1 MTTMLRRRAALQLV
15 LLLTVGAMIALC
27 LAALACGPA
36 APAGHGGT
44 LETAVAPTI
53 TPTATLPIAPTD
65 GIPWDGS
72 GPLPPTPTFTQ
83 MQWQYYNKYSNI
95 DGNLFRAIEKHEAAM
110 AAAGSPGASGSSN
123 RPAPTPNIIS
133 LIVTID
139 APENVAGVQRVLA
152 DNGAA
157 NIWCG
162 PITIS
167 DRIRG
172 GCAADAPVSLLR
184 RLAEQSGV
192 LRIDPERTRTPASQL
207 WLPAFQQSVADA
219 HSVPARR

>member
-1 MTTMLRRRAALQLV
+1 MTTMPRRWTALQLA
-15 LLLTVGAMIALC
+15 LLLTVAAMIALC

-36 APAGHGGT
+36 APAGHEGT
-44 LETAVAPTI
+44 SETAVAPTI
-53 TPTATLPIAPTD
+53 IPTATPPIAPTD
-65 GIPWDGS
+65 GIHWDGS
-72 GPLPPTPTFTQ
+72 GPLPPTPTLTQ
-83 MQWQYYNKYSNI
+83 MQRQYTNM
-95 DGNLFRAIEKHEAAM
+95 DGNLFPAILKHEGAI
-110 AAAGSPGASGSSN
+110 AAAGSSGASGSSN
-123 RPAPTPNIIS
+123 QPAPTPNIIS
-133 LIVTID
+133 LIITID

-172 GCAADAPVSLLR
+172 GCAAHVPVSLLR

-207 WLPAFQQSVADA
+207 RLPAL
-219 HSVPARR
+219 

>member
-1 MTTMLRRRAALQLV
+1 MTTMPRRWTALQLA
-15 LLLTVGAMIALC
+15 LLLTVAAVIALC

-36 APAGHGGT
+36 APAEQGGT
-44 LETAVAPTI
+44 SETAVAPTI
-53 TPTATLPIAPTD
+53 VPTATLPIAPTD

-72 GPLPPTPTFTQ
+72 GPLPPTPTLTQ
-83 MQWQYYNKYSNI
+83 MQRQYTNM
-95 DGNLFRAIEKHEAAM
+95 DGNFFPAILKYEEAM
-110 AAAGSPGASGSSN
+110 AAARISGASGSSSQ
-123 RPAPTPNIIS
+123 PTPTPNIIS
-133 LIVTID
+133 LIITID
-139 APENVAGVQRVLA
+139 APENVDGVQRVLA

-172 GCAADAPVSLLR
+172 GCAADVPVSLLR

-192 LRIDPERTRTPASQL
+192 LRIDPERTRTPAS
-207 WLPAFQQSVADA
+207 
-219 HSVPARR
+219 

>member
-1 MTTMLRRRAALQLV
+1 MTTMPRRRAALQLA
-15 LLLTVGAMIALC
+15 LLLTVGAVIALC

-36 APAGHGGT
+36 RSTEQGGT
-44 LETAVAPTI
+44 SETAVAPTI
-53 TPTATLPIAPTD
+53 IPAATLPIAPTD
-65 GIPWDGS
+65 GIHWDGS
-72 GPLPPTPTFTQ
+72 GPLPPTPTLTQ
-83 MQWQYYNKYSNI
+83 MQRQYTNM
-95 DGNLFRAIEKHEAAM
+95 DGNLFPAILKHEAAI
-110 AAAGSPGASGSSN
+110 AAARSLGASGSSN
-123 RPAPTPNIIS
+123 QPAPTPNIIS

-139 APENVAGVQRVLA
+139 APGNVAGVQRVLA

-172 GCAADAPVSLLR
+172 GCAAHVPVSLLR

-192 LRIDPERTRTPASQL
+192 LRIDTERTRTPTSQL
-207 WLPAFQQSVADA
+207 RLPALQQSVIDA
-219 HSVPARR
+219 HGVTACRLAV

>member
-1 MTTMLRRRAALQLV
+1 MTTMLRRRTALQLA
-15 LLLTVGAMIALC
+15 LLLMVAAVIALC

-44 LETAVAPTI
+44 SETAVAPTI
-53 TPTATLPIAPTD
+53 VPTATLPIAPTD
-65 GIPWDGS
+65 GIPWAGS
-72 GPLPPTPTFTQ
+72 GPLPPTPTLTQ
-83 MQWQYYNKYSNI
+83 MQRQYTNM
-95 DGNLFRAIEKHEAAM
+95 DGNLFPAILKYEEAM
-110 AAAGSPGASGSSN
+110 SAARISGAFGSSSQ
-123 RPAPTPNIIS
+123 PTPTPNIIS

-139 APENVAGVQRVLA
+139 APENVDGVQRVLA
-152 DNGAA
+152 DNGAT
-157 NIWCG
+157 NIWCA

-172 GCAADAPVSLLR
+172 GCAADVPVSLLR

-192 LRIDPERTRTPASQL
+192 LRIDPERTRMPTSQL
-207 WLPAFQQSVADA
+207 RLPSFQQSVADA

>member
-1 MTTMLRRRAALQLV
+1 MTTMLRRRTALQLA

-36 APAGHGGT
+36 AQGGAS
-44 LETAVAPTI
+44 ETAVAPTI
-53 TPTATLPIAPTD
+53 IPTATLPIVPTD

-72 GPLPPTPTFTQ
+72 GPLPPTPTLTQ
-83 MQWQYYNKYSNI
+83 MQRQYTNM
-95 DGNLFRAIEKHEAAM
+95 DGNLFPAILKHEAAI
-110 AAAGSPGASGSSN
+110 AAAGSLGASGSSN
-123 RPAPTPNIIS
+123 QPAPTPNIIS
-133 LIVTID
+133 LIITID

-172 GCAADAPVSLLR
+172 GCTADAPVSLLR

-192 LRIDPERTRTPASQL
+192 LRIDPERTRTPTSQL
-207 WLPAFQQSVADA
+207 RLPALQQPVADA
-219 HSVPARR
+219 DGVTAWRLAGVT

>member
-1 MTTMLRRRAALQLV
+1 MATMQRRRTALQLA

-36 APAGHGGT
+36 APAERGDAS
-44 LETAVAPTI
+44 ETAVAPTI
-53 TPTATLPIAPTD
+53 VPTATLPIAHTD
-65 GIPWDGS
+65 GIPWAGS
-72 GPLPPTPTFTQ
+72 GPLPPTPTLTQ
-83 MQWQYYNKYSNI
+83 MQRQYTNM
-95 DGNLFRAIEKHEAAM
+95 DGNLFPAILKYEEAM
-110 AAAGSPGASGSSN
+110 AAARISGASGSSSQ
-123 RPAPTPNIIS
+123 PTPTPNIIR
-133 LIVTID
+133 LIITID
-139 APENVAGVQRVLA
+139 APENVDGVQRVLA

-172 GCAADAPVSLLR
+172 GCAAHVPVSLLR

-192 LRIDPERTRTPASQL
+192 LRIDPERTRMPTS
-207 WLPAFQQSVADA
+207 
-219 HSVPARR
+219 

>member
-1 MTTMLRRRAALQLV
+1 MTTMPRRWTALQLA
-15 LLLTVGAMIALC
+15 LLLTVAAVIALC

-36 APAGHGGT
+36 APTERGNAS
-44 LETAVAPTI
+44 ETAVAPTI
-53 TPTATLPIAPTD
+53 VPAATLPIALTD
-65 GIPWDGS
+65 EIPWAGS
-72 GPLPPTPTFTQ
+72 GPLPPTPTLTQ
-83 MQWQYYNKYSNI
+83 MQRQYTNM
-95 DGNLFRAIEKHEAAM
+95 DGNLFPAILKHEAAI
-110 AAAGSPGASGSSN
+110 AAAGSSGASGSSN
-123 RPAPTPNIIS
+123 QPAPTPNIIS
-133 LIVTID
+133 LIITID

-172 GCAADAPVSLLR
+172 GCAAHVPISLLR

-192 LRIDPERTRTPASQL
+192 LRIDPERTRTPAS
-207 WLPAFQQSVADA
+207 
-219 HSVPARR
+219 

>member
-1 MTTMLRRRAALQLV
+1 MTTTLRRRAAPQLA

-36 APAGHGGT
+36 APTGHEGT
-44 LETAVAPTI
+44 SETAVAPTI
-53 TPTATLPIAPTD
+53 VPTATLPIASTD

-72 GPLPPTPTFTQ
+72 GPPPPTPTLTQ
-83 MQWQYYNKYSNI
+83 MQRQYTNM
-95 DGNLFRAIEKHEAAM
+95 DGNLFPAIIKHEAAM
-110 AAAGSPGASGSSN
+110 AAARISGASGSSSQ
-123 RPAPTPNIIS
+123 PTPTPNIIS
-133 LIVTID
+133 LIITID
-139 APENVAGVQRVLA
+139 APENVDGVQRVLA

-172 GCAADAPVSLLR
+172 GCTADAPVSLLR

-192 LRIDPERTRTPASQL
+192 LRIDPERTRTPAS
-207 WLPAFQQSVADA
+207 
-219 HSVPARR
+219 

>member
-1 MTTMLRRRAALQLV
+1 MTTTLRRWTALQLA

-36 APAGHGGT
+36 APSERGDAS
-44 LETAVAPTI
+44 ETAVAPTI
-53 TPTATLPIAPTD
+53 IPTATLPIAHTD
-65 GIPWDGS
+65 GIPWAGS
-72 GPLPPTPTFTQ
+72 SPLPPTPTLTQ
-83 MQWQYYNKYSNI
+83 MQRQYTNM
-95 DGNLFRAIEKHEAAM
+95 DGNLFPAILKHEAAI
-110 AAAGSPGASGSSN
+110 AAARSSGVSGSSN
-123 RPAPTPNIIS
+123 QPAPTPNIIS
-133 LIVTID
+133 LIITID
-139 APENVAGVQRVLA
+139 APENVDGVQRVLA

-192 LRIDPERTRTPASQL
+192 LRIDPERTRTPAS
-207 WLPAFQQSVADA
+207 
-219 HSVPARR
+219 

>member
-1 MTTMLRRRAALQLV
+1 MTTMPRRRATLQLA
-15 LLLTVGAMIALC
+15 LLLTVAAMIALC

-36 APAGHGGT
+36 GHGGT
-44 LETAVAPTI
+44 SETAVAPTI
-53 TPTATLPIAPTD
+53 VPTATLPIAPTD

-72 GPLPPTPTFTQ
+72 GPLPPTPTLTQ
-83 MQWQYYNKYSNI
+83 MQRQYTNM
-95 DGNLFRAIEKHEAAM
+95 DGNLFPAILKYEEAM
-110 AAAGSPGASGSSN
+110 AAARISGAFGSSSQ
-123 RPAPTPNIIS
+123 PTPTPNIIS

-139 APENVAGVQRVLA
+139 APENVDGVQRVLA

-172 GCAADAPVSLLR
+172 GCAAHVPVSLLR

-192 LRIDPERTRTPASQL
+192 LRIDPERTRTPAS
-207 WLPAFQQSVADA
+207 
-219 HSVPARR
+219 

>member
-1 MTTMLRRRAALQLV
+1 MTTMLRRRTALQLA
-15 LLLTVGAMIALC
+15 LLLTVGAVIALF

-36 APAGHGGT
+36 APAEQGGM
-44 LETAVAPTI
+44 ETAVAPTI
-53 TPTATLPIAPTD
+53 VPTATLPIAPTD

-72 GPLPPTPTFTQ
+72 GPLPPTPTLTQ
-83 MQWQYYNKYSNI
+83 MQRQYTNM
-95 DGNLFRAIEKHEAAM
+95 DGNLFPAILKHEAAI
-110 AAAGSPGASGSSN
+110 AAAESLGASGSSKQ
-123 RPAPTPNIIS
+123 PAPTPNIIS
-133 LIVTID
+133 LIITID

-172 GCAADAPVSLLR
+172 GCAAHVPISLLR

-192 LRIDPERTRTPASQL
+192 LRIDPERTRTPAS
-207 WLPAFQQSVADA
+207 
-219 HSVPARR
+219 